1 MTEQELIEQ
10 LADKEH
16 ASWARWMQYL
26 FSKCIRQYDGSFVIR
41 RELAERW
48 QRQVEMPYAEL
59 TEQEKQ
65 SDRDEVA
72 HILPIIDEHM
82 KQSALLDKEKLTYR
96 VHNLEHLVKDFID
109 FVEKPQIAGDGFAA
123 LAAYSEALCKHARIV
138 LERNE

>member
-26 FSKCIRQYDGSFVIR
+26 FSKCTRQYDGSLLIPLN
-41 RELAERW
+41 LALRW
-48 QRQVEMPYAEL
+48 NRQVALSYAEL

-72 HILPIIDEHM
+72 RILPIIDEHM

-109 FVEKPQIAGDGFAA
+109 FVEKPQIEDDGFAA
-123 LAAYSEALCKHARIV
+123 LAAYSEAPCKHARIV
-138 LERNE
+138 VESNE